1 MDPEYYMTQ
10 QLTDKSD
17 VYSFGVVLL
26 ELITSRIPIE
36 RGKHIVKLVQESTQ
50 SSKDA
55 TTTSFSQL
63 VDPKISTGSE
73 KLVSG
78 MDKFLDLAMRCVRE
92 SGADRPTMGE
102 VVREIENIM
111 QLASSVKKN
120 VETDQFISYTP
131 EGYVTDA
138 SQQQSFGSQAFEY
151 SGGML
156 PFDLEH
162 HK

>member
-50 SSKDA
+50 SSKDVA
-55 TTTSFSQL
+55 TSFTQL
-63 VDPKISTGSE
+63 LDPKISAGSGN
-73 KLVSG
+73 LIGG
-78 MDKFLDLAMRCVRE
+78 MDKFLDLAMRCVQE
-92 SGADRPTMGE
+92 SGGDRPTMGE

-120 VETDQFISYTP
+120 VETDQVISYSSD
-131 EGYVTDA
+131 GSVTDA

-156 PFDLEH
+156 SFNLEH